1 MCYAS
6 EQRELADRLAVTLRN
21 QGHKVFLDR
30 DDLPA
35 GNSFE
40 DSIRKAVNRCN
51 LLVFL
56 ISPQSVKKHNGGG
69 KYTLTELKYARE
81 RWPAPSGHVLP
92 IIVEKTPLND
102 IPGYL
107 RSVSLFEAEGDL
119 SAEAVAEVSKIAKRR
134 RIKAYLLY
142 GLVII
147 LLSGGIG
154 SYITVSKFGYWPNY
168 FNVANQDDVSSLKL
182 LFGSNTRQIFNTKQ
196 QYSKLPIASEYKQ
209 DEVRYLFKNVNDNP
223 SWKKFLSVNDCM
235 AEKSYVVW
243 LFKDDKLF
251 RVSVR
256 LYKDGSCEYERALQA
271 LRSIPLPGQV
281 VTSTDESEQ
290 WTIFEF
296 TMNGM
301 IQTDEHT

>member
-134 RIKAYLLY
+134 RVKAYLLY

-182 LFGSNTRQIFNTKQ
+182 LFGSNTRQIFNTK
-196 QYSKLPIASEYKQ
+196 
-209 DEVRYLFKNVNDNP
+209 
-223 SWKKFLSVNDCM
+223 
-235 AEKSYVVW
+235 
-243 LFKDDKLF
+243 
-251 RVSVR
+251 
-256 LYKDGSCEYERALQA
+256 
-271 LRSIPLPGQV
+271 
-281 VTSTDESEQ
+281 
-290 WTIFEF
+290 
-296 TMNGM
+296 
-301 IQTDEHT
+301 